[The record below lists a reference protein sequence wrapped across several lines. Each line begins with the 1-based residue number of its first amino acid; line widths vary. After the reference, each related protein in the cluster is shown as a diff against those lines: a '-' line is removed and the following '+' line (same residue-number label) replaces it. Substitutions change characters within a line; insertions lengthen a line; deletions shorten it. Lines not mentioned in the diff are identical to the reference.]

1 MAKVYISPSKQEANI
16 GVGNYGTEEM
26 RMNEIAD
33 VVCECLTASGV
44 TWYRNNPSW
53 SSSQIVADSNSK
65 NVDLHVALHSNAGG
79 GKGTEV
85 LVNSLKSKAYEF
97 AKLWYDIIAK
107 MTPSNDR
114 GIKVN
119 PSIMELNKTKAP
131 AALMEYAFHDDKEDA
146 VFIISNIR
154 NLGIGT
160 AQAICKYLGVKFI
173 NPYEKKEEPKTDA
186 IYRVQVGAFSNQD
199 NANKVRERLNLL
211 GYNAIVVASK

>member
-1 MAKVYISPSKQEANI
+1 MPKVYLSPSKQENNI
-16 GVGNYGTEEM
+16 GVGGYGTEEM

-85 LVNSLKSKAYEF
+85 LVYSLKSKAYAF

-107 MTPSNDR
+107 MSPSKDR

-119 PSIMELNKTKAP
+119 PNIMELSKTKVP
-131 AALMEYAFHDDKEDA
+131 SALMEFAFHDDKEDA
-146 VFIISNIR
+146 EFIIENIR
-154 NLGIGT
+154 ELGIGT
-160 AQAICKYLGVKFI
+160 AKAICEYFDVKFI
-173 NPYEKKEEPKTDA
+173 NPYEKREDVKADTV
-186 IYRVQVGAFSNQD
+186 YRVQVGAFRSRD
-199 NANKVRERLNLL
+199 NANKARERLKSL
-211 GYNAIVVASK
+211 GYDAIIVASK